1 MEKAKFIKKLVEEL
15 KRLEEVEHVSDFAN
29 AGLYEEVD
37 AIISEINYYI
47 LEDYMERDD
56 DEYFE
61 KLRADDI
68 PKQYV
73 LTFTIYLFGS
83 GYKETDILIDWD
95 KFSAY
100 LYASG
105 RVGKVIS

>member
-61 KLRADDI
+61 KLR
-68 PKQYV
+68 
-73 LTFTIYLFGS
+73 LT
-83 GYKETDILIDWD
+83 
-95 KFSAY
+95 
-100 LYASG
+100 
-105 RVGKVIS
+105 R